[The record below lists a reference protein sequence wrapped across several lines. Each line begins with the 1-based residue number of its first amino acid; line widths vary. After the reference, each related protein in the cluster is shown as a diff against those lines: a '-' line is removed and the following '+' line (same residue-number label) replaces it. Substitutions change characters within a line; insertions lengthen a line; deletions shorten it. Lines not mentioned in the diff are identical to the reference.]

1 MVALERH
8 NTPPPE
14 QKWFLLLPATA
25 AADLALTAFL
35 ATHLEHCVIFLKHPK
50 PACFFH
56 LALASWACR
65 SPHRPDRQS
74 ASSSRIRNS
83 YESSSLSRYSAKW
96 SFRVRGAE
104 VLHPACFCLPGDRLR
119 LKTFLVVTTP
129 SEWERN
135 AAGTSWVEAREAAT
149 HPACHRTAP
158 PTPSDLAP
166 DHNSAE
172 AEKPFQKGNCYF
184 SPFYLKFHPYW
195 MTVASLYFASS

>member
-1 MVALERH
+1 MKGFILIAYKVPSDQKCSIGTVSSSLPAYLTSWNLIQGPFFCFTVALERH

-35 ATHLEHCVIFLKHPK
+35 ATHLEHCAIFLKHPK

-135 AAGTSWVEAREAAT
+135 AAGTS
-149 HPACHRTAP
+149 
-158 PTPSDLAP
+158 
-166 DHNSAE
+166 
-172 AEKPFQKGNCYF
+172 
-184 SPFYLKFHPYW
+184 
-195 MTVASLYFASS
+195 